1 MRLCLFW
8 TVCSGCVSDSAQD
21 VGAYYFGAGDA
32 KLDAHG
38 YLVKVRSEHYVLDMS
53 VSVTAQG
60 CIPVG
65 ETVAGV
71 ARGGQY
77 RHKTV

>member
-1 MRLCLFW
+1 M
-8 TVCSGCVSDSAQD
+8 
-21 VGAYYFGAGDA
+21 GAYYFGAGDA
-32 KLDAHG
+32 KLDARG

-53 VSVTAQG
+53 VSVTAPG

-77 RHKTV
+77 